1 MPSLNNN
8 DEQKLVDGVRQ
19 AVRYVDDDNMS
30 PNDALVKV
38 SRDLSLLPGQARAAV
53 NAFNNGRQVAQWKA
67 NTPVLDKLAEF
78 ELADYDA
85 IHDTVWGGDEKK
97 ANDYY
102 LSSGTTV
109 HEDYSS
115 GPKWVDMRNK
125 QKLAA
130 LNIPLRTDIV
140 KEASDHVDE
149 HEFRHDS
156 DRRASSAW
164 STFSMARRTYE
175 DQRSKHAAAKDN
187 LGIRLNI
194 LSNYFKKF
202 AQDRLPF
209 DVVDKTVATYYGSQG
224 RALMEVVAE
233 QFPKEKRAA
242 DSKRYWE
249 APIEMNAEPFT
260 FVSSAVEAAKEL
272 NFTKSALDMS
282 KDALN
287 NAEEAL
293 RPFSRTPNP
302 SSQETTEF
310 SPFLIDNGRGH
321 AKLAGLL
328 TRKLDDPQILSAQTR
343 EGEMDFAV
351 EHTVPRLLAKPFMS
365 QKKAIR
371 RALEQLAAINPDI
384 VDRKGPL
391 TSDDLVQLG
400 TTMALGQP
408 GRFGFTPEAI
418 AEMEEDEK
426 KASQDDSESSQPA
439 GQMPRHD
446 CHAVH
451 PDMTHEEWLK
461 SSEKEAAGLLTGALI
476 GGGAKP
482 AMEALIGGEGR
493 RRKVEETEDQ
503 LAAPQHENELRKI
516 RAQVMLTEMMS
527 DSENPISGHDP
538 EEVLA
543 AYNDLAR
550 LAPRLAEQ
558 PAAMQPLLAKR
569 LAGNVEPFE
578 VKEIGEMEKS
588 LASTQAERPDITKSN
603 DSIL

>member
-1 MPSLNNN
+1 MPSLNSN

-53 NAFNNGRQVAQWKA
+53 SAFNNGRQVAQWKA

-78 ELADYDA
+78 ELANYDV

-130 LNIPLRTDIV
+130 LDIPSLDRIYAKDDTV

-149 HEFRHDS
+149 HEFRHGS
-156 DRRASSAW
+156 DRRAGTAW

-175 DQRSKHAAAKDN
+175 DHRSKHAAAKDN

-209 DVVDKTVATYYGSQG
+209 DIVDKTVATYYGSQG
-224 RALMEVVAE
+224 RALMNVVAE
-233 QFPKEKRAA
+233 RFPKEKRAA
-242 DSKRYWE
+242 DSKRHWE
-249 APIEMNAEPFT
+249 APIHMTAEPFT
-260 FVSSAVEAAKEL
+260 FVRNAVKAAKEL
-272 NFTKSALDMS
+272 NTTKSALDMS
-282 KDALN
+282 KEALN

-293 RPFSRTPNP
+293 RPFSQTPSQ
-302 SSQETTEF
+302 SSQEITEF
-310 SPFLIDNGRGH
+310 SPFLIDGKRG
-321 AKLAGLL
+321 
-328 TRKLDDPQILSAQTR
+328 DD
-343 EGEMDFAV
+343 E
-351 EHTVPRLLAKPFMS
+351 
-365 QKKAIR
+365 
-371 RALEQLAAINPDI
+371 
-384 VDRKGPL
+384 
-391 TSDDLVQLG
+391 
-400 TTMALGQP
+400 
-408 GRFGFTPEAI
+408 
-418 AEMEEDEK
+418 
-426 KASQDDSESSQPA
+426 QPA
-439 GQMPRHD
+439 DQMPRHD

-461 SSEKEAAGLLTGALI
+461 SSEKEAAGLLTGAII

-482 AMEALIGGEGR
+482 AMESLIGGEGR
-493 RRKVEETEDQ
+493 RRKVQETEDL

-516 RAQVMLTEMMS
+516 RAQVMLAEMMS

-543 AYNDLAR
+543 AYNDLAQ

-588 LASTQAERPDITKSN
+588 LTATQGERPDITKSN
-603 DSIL
+603 DDSILK

>member
-1 MPSLNNN
+1 MPSLNSN

-38 SRDLSLLPGQARAAV
+38 SRDLSLLPGQTRAAV
-53 NAFNNGRQVAQWKA
+53 SAFNNGRQVAQWKA

-78 ELADYDA
+78 ELANYDV

-97 ANDYY
+97 ANDHY
-102 LSSGTTV
+102 LSLGTTV
-109 HEDYSS
+109 HEDYASE
-115 GPKWVDMRNK
+115 PKWVDMRDR

-130 LNIPLRTDIV
+130 LDIPTRTDIV

-149 HEFRHDS
+149 NEFRHDS

-209 DVVDKTVATYYGSQG
+209 DIVDKTVATYYGSQG
-224 RALMEVVAE
+224 RALMEVVAG

-260 FVSSAVEAAKEL
+260 FVCNAVEAAKEL
-272 NFTKSALDMS
+272 NITKSALDMS
-282 KDALN
+282 KEAFN

-293 RPFSRTPNP
+293 RPFSQTPSQ
-302 SSQETTEF
+302 SSQEITEF
-310 SPFLIDNGRGH
+310 SPFLIDG
-321 AKLAGLL
+321 K
-328 TRKLDDPQILSAQTR
+328 
-343 EGEMDFAV
+343 EGGE
-351 EHTVPRLLAKPFMS
+351 
-365 QKKAIR
+365 
-371 RALEQLAAINPDI
+371 
-384 VDRKGPL
+384 
-391 TSDDLVQLG
+391 
-400 TTMALGQP
+400 
-408 GRFGFTPEAI
+408 
-418 AEMEEDEK
+418 
-426 KASQDDSESSQPA
+426 QPA
-439 GQMPRHD
+439 DQMPRHD

-451 PDMTHEEWLK
+451 PDQTHEEWVREEFDNPPTRDWER
-461 SSEKEAAGLLTGALI
+461 EKEAAGGLLTGALI

-482 AMEALIGGEGR
+482 AMESLIGGEGTQ
-493 RRKVEETEDQ
+493 RKVQDVENKLGSPD
-503 LAAPQHENELRKI
+503 HENELRKI
-516 RAQVMLTEMMS
+516 RAQVMLAEMMS

-543 AYNDLAR
+543 AYNDLAQ
-550 LAPRLAEQ
+550 LAPRIAEQ
-558 PAAMQPLLAKR
+558 PAAVQPLLAKR

-578 VKEIGEMEKS
+578 VKEIGDIEKT
-588 LASTQAERPDITKSN
+588 LAATKSN
-603 DSIL
+603 IMQSDDSILK